1 MAVQETKAVVLE
13 IPDMGL
19 SDDQINDLKNTF
31 HNHLVTTLGPQ
42 AARTVIVVIRV
53 RIVRAI

>member
-1 MAVQETKAVVLE
+1 MAAPETKSVVLE

-19 SDDQINDLKNTF
+19 TDDQINDLKNTF
-31 HNHLVTTLGPQ
+31 HSHLVTHLGAQ
-42 AARTVIVVIRV
+42 AATTVIVVIRV